1 MSDEDKKTIA
11 IKTEQWYKLNMRDE
25 NGQVRQSLPSGL
37 VYEMSRKWG
46 DIIASIS
53 SNRWS
58 TLEDMVQAVWEREK
72 KQYLKSITRTRRQ
85 IEEAISELTEAG
97 IIIRK

>member
-1 MSDEDKKTIA
+1 MSDEVKKASTV
-11 IKTEQWYKLNMRDE
+11 KTEQWYKLNMRDAS
-25 NGQVRQSLPSGL
+25 GQVRSELSRGV
-37 VYEMSRKWG
+37 VYEMSSKWG
-46 DIIASIS
+46 DIIAAIS

-85 IEEAISELTEAG
+85 IEEAVLELTEAG
-97 IIIRK
+97 IILKK

>member
-1 MSDEDKKTIA
+1 MTDEIKKA
-11 IKTEQWYKLNMRDE
+11 SSVKTEQWYKLHMRDE
-25 NGQVRQSLPSGL
+25 NGQIRQDLASGL

-58 TLEDMVQAVWEREK
+58 TLEEMVHAVWEHEN
-72 KQYLKSITRTRRQ
+72 KQYLRSTNRTRKQ
-85 IEEAISELTEAG
+85 IEEAIAELTEAG
-97 IIIRK
+97 FIIRK